1 MLEILSFEIKI
12 IWVKTLIKPDKLR
25 FGPAGVP
32 LSTPRPSTI
41 TGIYQVRKLGL
52 DAMEIEFVQGVRM
65 NLDTAKQAKEIA
77 LKENVMLTAHG
88 PYFINLLSPDIK
100 KVEASIQRILDT
112 ARVTYHAGGY
122 SIVFH
127 AAYYQKLSKNEAY
140 DKVREIMRNIVK
152 TLKNEG
158 IEIWIRPELTGKP
171 TQFGDLDELIK
182 LSQDVE
188 MVLPCIDFAHLHA
201 RYNGKY
207 NTEEEIK
214 NVLIKIETGLGREAL
229 DNMHIHISGINYT
242 DKGERNHLNL
252 EESDYNYHALINVW
266 QSFKIKG
273 IVISESP
280 NLEGDALLLQKLFY
294 QKQ

>member
-1 MLEILSFEIKI
+1 M
-12 IWVKTLIKPDKLR
+12 IKPDRLR

-32 LSTPRPSTI
+32 LSTPKPSTI
-41 TGIYQVRKLGL
+41 TGIYQVKKLGL

-65 NLDTAKQAKEIA
+65 NINTAKQAKEIA
-77 LKENVMLTAHG
+77 LKEDIILTAHG
-88 PYFINLLSPDIK
+88 PYYINLLSPDVK
-100 KVEASIQRILDT
+100 KVEASIQRVLDT
-112 ARVTYHAGGY
+112 ARVTYQAGGY

-127 AAYYQKLSKNEAY
+127 AAYYQKMSKNEAY
-140 DKVREIMRNIVK
+140 DKVKEIMKGIVK
-152 TLKNEG
+152 TLKDEG
-158 IEIWIRPELTGKP
+158 VKIWVRPELTGKP
-171 TQFGDLDELIK
+171 TQFGDLNELIK

-207 NTEEEIK
+207 NTEEEIN
-214 NVLIKIETGLGREAL
+214 NVLATIESGLGREAL

-252 EESDYNYHALINVW
+252 EESDYNYRALISAW
-266 QSFKIKG
+266 KSFKIKG
-273 IVISESP
+273 VVISESP

-294 QKQ
+294 GKQIS